1 MVTVE
6 KPARSVVLASAS
18 PARLQLLR
26 NAGVE
31 PRVCP
36 SAVDED
42 AVAVASR
49 WSGATELVE
58 LLALAK
64 ANDVAA
70 RFRVERADETD
81 VNQLIIG
88 CDSLLSWQGEILGKP
103 ADAQA
108 ATARLERMQGTQ
120 GVLHTGHTVI
130 DLKSG
135 RSVSAVGSTEVHF
148 SAMSALEIAA
158 YVATGE
164 PIHVAGSFTL
174 DGLSSPFIDGVNG
187 DPSNVIGLSLP
198 LLRRMLA
205 DIGVPWLDVV
215 AY

>member
-174 DGLSSPFIDGVNG
+174 DGLSSPFIDGANG